1 MKIIINTFYLLALA
15 VISPKIVYRM
25 LRQDRYRAGW
35 KERLGNITRLT
46 DKKCIWIHAVS
57 VGEVNATRLLV
68 EKLAQLP
75 GDYEI
80 VISATTD
87 TGYAR
92 ANAVYDGKLKVF
104 YFPFDISWIM
114 TKAFDNIAP
123 DICLSME
130 LEVWPNLT
138 MIANKRNIPVVV
150 INGRL
155 SDRSFPR
162 YKLIR
167 PVTRWMF
174 SKVSLFLAQTEEYAE
189 RFRYLGCPAKRVI
202 VTSSLKYDTAE
213 ITDTIEGADAL
224 AQKIALQDER
234 LWVAGGTGPGEEKIV
249 LEVFTKLKQLEE
261 FADLRMTVV
270 PRKPERFDEVAN
282 MIEASGF
289 TSVRYSKLKE
299 TDTKAQ
305 GKPDIIL
312 GDTMGDLKKFYSL
325 ASIVF
330 VGRSLVPMGGS
341 DMMESAALGKCTI
354 FGEHTFN
361 FKQTV
366 DALLGGDGAIQIKD
380 SDELYETIKK
390 CLTDINYSQSISK
403 NGREVI
409 ARNQGATQKTVT
421 EIAKLLLGAN
431 LPRK

>member
-1 MKIIINTFYLLALA
+1 MKIIIDIFYLLALL
-15 VISPKIVYRM
+15 VISPKIVFRM
-25 LRQDRYRAGW
+25 LRHRRYRNGW
-35 KERLGNITRLT
+35 GERLGKISRFT

-68 EKLAQLP
+68 DGLKGLG

-92 ANAVYDGKLKVF
+92 AKAIYGDKLKVF
-104 YFPFDISWIM
+104 YFPFDLSPVM
-114 TKAFDNIAP
+114 RRALNNIRP

-138 MIANKRNIPVVV
+138 MLANARGIPVVV
-150 INGRL
+150 VNGRL

-174 SKVSLFLAQTEEYAE
+174 SKVSLFLAQTQEYAE
-189 RFRYLGCPAKRVI
+189 RFQYLGCVADRVV
-202 VTSSLKYDTAE
+202 VTGSLKYDTAE
-213 ITDTIEGADAL
+213 IADSVEGDEEL
-224 AQKIALQDER
+224 AGRIALGDER
-234 LWVAGGTGPGEEKIV
+234 LWVAGGTGPGEERIV
-249 LEVFTKLKQLEE
+249 LDVFSRLKEMEE
-261 FADLRMTVV
+261 FSDLRMAVV
-270 PRKPERFDEVAN
+270 PRKPERFDEVAD
-282 MIEASGF
+282 MIEAADFSF
-289 TSVRYSKLKE
+289 VRYSVLK
-299 TDTKAQ
+299 DCDSKAE
-305 GKPDIIL
+305 GKPQVIL

-325 ASIVF
+325 ASVVF
-330 VGRSLVPMGGS
+330 VGRSLADMGGS
-341 DMMESAALGKCTI
+341 DMMEPAALGKCTI

-366 DALLGGDGAIQIKD
+366 KALLEGAGAVEVKDGEGLFEA
-380 SDELYETIKK
+380 IKK
-390 CLTDINYSQSISK
+390 CLSEKDYSEGISN

-409 ARNQGATQKTVT
+409 RQNQGATEETVS
-421 EIAKLLLGAN
+421 EIARLLK
-431 LPRK
+431 R